1 MDERRLAELF
11 RDAAGDAPP
20 ASFDEHDVAERA
32 RRVTRRRRSMLAGG
46 SGLAVVVLA
55 VGLLLGPLGFGHTL
69 RSGTHGVASAPASR
83 GGPTPTES
91 GGFGPALEGPAVRGT
106 GNFPNSS
113 PVQGGGEVGRAGP
126 SAGSTRVGCG
136 PTDREVAVALAGEL
150 PSVGAPVEVNPGLT
164 CHGTTRAATYLVRVD
179 GATGFVTAVLSP
191 RGNPATLVMRTGVL
205 NSTGV
210 SASGR
215 WRVAVVDA
223 PAGPD
228 GDVPLADRLGEIEG
242 AVAARF

>member
-1 MDERRLAELF
+1 
-11 RDAAGDAPP
+11 
-20 ASFDEHDVAERA
+20 
-32 RRVTRRRRSMLAGG
+32 MLAGG
-46 SGLAVVVLA
+46 GGLAVVLLA

-69 RSGTHGVASAPASR
+69 GSGTQSVAGSSDAR
-83 GGPTPTES
+83 GGPTPTDQ
-91 GGFGPALEGPAVRGT
+91 GRLGPALEGPAVRGT

-150 PSVGAPVEVNPGLT
+150 PSVGAPAETNPGLT
-164 CHGTTRAATYLVRVD
+164 CHGTARAATYLVQDD

-205 NSTGV
+205 NTTGV

-215 WRVAVVDA
+215 WQVTVVDA
-223 PAGPD
+223 PAGLD
-228 GDVPLADRLGEIEG
+228 GAVPLAGRLGEIER